1 MWEPLTISSDEET
14 QQVTVIICHTVRS
27 GREQRHEEWLQG
39 ITTAAHKNC
48 SVQDSVF
55 FLG

>member
-14 QQVTVIICHTVRS
+14 QQVTVIICHTVRP
-27 GREQRHEEWLQG
+27 GREQGHKEWLQG